1 MKSRRVNEIVGE
13 AMIDYGKFENAI
25 GLNWYEIDPNLQQL
39 MHRKLDP
46 ADLKWCEPELTR
58 VGALVGG
65 PIAERAEIT
74 DKNPPQLISFDR
86 WGERIDEVRHHPT
99 ALATKRDAW
108 AAGISGPRLRNE
120 AARLGRPYPAIMTT
134 ALNYLLS
141 QAETGMLCAIG
152 MTSGVLGLVSRYAP
166 KHLKD
171 EFVRHLTAEDF
182 DDAWDG
188 AMFMT
193 EKTGGS
199 DLGTL
204 TTTARRDGER
214 WLLNGS
220 KWFCSNVDASAIATL
235 ARPEGA
241 PDGLRGVALFL
252 VPRLR
257 RDGRRNG
264 IHIRRLKDKLGTRAV
279 PTAEV
284 DFVDAEAYLMA
295 GEDAG
300 AEAALD
306 GRGINRMMEMVNES
320 RHGVSVMGL
329 GIMRRAFLESAI
341 FAAHRSAFGRLLQDL
356 PMMRETLVGMVV
368 ELEAAAALVFAATA
382 DDGPLSRLLVP
393 LAKFRATRRGVELA
407 SQAVE
412 VHGGNGYIE
421 NWPVARQLR
430 DAQCHTIWEGTEN
443 IISLDVMRALRDEQV
458 VKMLFGSIEARLS
471 VSAPTLEAAR
481 GTVAGALSELREAL
495 QFLSRAE
502 RDLAQLR
509 ARSFTAYLA
518 DVAQAALLLE
528 EAQWELENRASA
540 RKAVVAEL
548 FIRSHLA
555 HRPLR
560 GITSSERVAL
570 DLFEPLTRY
579 GEIEPSRAE
588 AALRTQ

>member
-1 MKSRRVNEIVGE
+1 MIEYGE
-13 AMIDYGKFENAI
+13 FDSAI
-25 GLNWYEIDPNLQQL
+25 GLNWYEIDPNLRQ
-39 MHRKLDP
+39 MAHRRLEP
-46 ADLKWCEPELTR
+46 ADLKWCEPELVR

-74 DKNPPQLISFDR
+74 DKNPPQLLTFDR

-99 ALATKRDAW
+99 ALATKHDAW
-108 AAGISGPRLRNE
+108 MAGISGPRLRNE
-120 AARLGRPYPAIMTT
+120 AARLRRPYPPMMTA

-166 KHLKD
+166 KHLRD

-204 TTTARRDGER
+204 TTTARQDGER

-220 KWFCSNVDASAIATL
+220 KWFCSNVDASAIVTL

-241 PDGLRGVALFL
+241 SEGLKGVALFL
-252 VPRLR
+252 VPRNRL
-257 RDGRRNG
+257 DGRPNG

-300 AEAALD
+300 PDAARD
-306 GRGINRMMEMVNES
+306 GRGINRMMEMVNDS

-329 GIMRRAFLESAI
+329 GIMRRAFLEAAI
-341 FAAHRSAFGRLLQDL
+341 FAARRTAFGRVLQDL

-368 ELEAAAALVFAATA
+368 ELEAAAALVFEATA
-382 DDGPLSRLLVP
+382 GDGALARMLVP

-443 IISLDVMRALRDEQV
+443 IICLDVLRALRNEQV
-458 VKMLFGSIEARLS
+458 VKMLFGRLEAGLS
-471 VSAPTLEAAR
+471 VSAPALDASREA
-481 GTVAGALSELREAL
+481 VASALSEVREAL

-502 RDLAQLR
+502 RDIAELR
-509 ARSFTAYLA
+509 ARSFTAYLT

-528 EAQWELENRASA
+528 EAEWELKNRASA

-548 FIRSHLA
+548 FIRSHLTN
-555 HRPLR
+555 RRLR
-560 GITSSERVAL
+560 GITSNERVAL

-579 GEIEPSRAE
+579 GEIEPSRAA
-588 AALRTQ
+588 AALRTA